1 MILSKRIKTISSS
14 TTGTDFYFPASLWP
28 GHPHSARVSHSSHRH
43 SRPQCHT
50 TALLEVIACVF
61 LCPAAQG
68 SLGNV
73 LDVKSSPNLHV
84 HRNRWDTCAHANST
98 LQWFSGVTRGCQ
110 CCWLRRLHLS
120 IVVPEDHII
129 ILINEGLSLEPPARK

>member
-98 LQWFSGVTRGCQ
+98 SVVLRSDQGMPMLLAQEATLEYRSARGS
-110 CCWLRRLHLS
+110 HHYS
-120 IVVPEDHII
+120 
-129 ILINEGLSLEPPARK
+129 N